1 MRNIVKGDDVSKVLL
16 AGESWVSDVTDHK
29 GFDPF
34 PHTQVHIGCEKLLEV
49 LRNNG
54 HEVTHLK
61 SHDVSTNFPF
71 SIDELN
77 EYDVVILSDVGANSL
92 LLPPQVFEE
101 GKKTP
106 NRLKVIRDWV
116 RQGGGLLMAGGYLSF
131 QGFQAKANYAGSPVE
146 EALPVSIFHW
156 DDRVETPE
164 GARPQLSATAHTITE
179 DLDEDWPDLLG
190 YQLLTP
196 KDGSEVLATINDDPL
211 LITTDFGEGRSAA
224 FASDISP
231 HWVPE
236 EFMAWNGYGKLF
248 NNIINWL
255 S

>member
-1 MRNIVKGDDVSKVLL
+1 
-16 AGESWVSDVTDHK
+16 
-29 GFDPF
+29 
-34 PHTQVHIGCEKLLEV
+34 
-49 LRNNG
+49 
-54 HEVTHLK
+54 
-61 SHDVSTNFPF
+61 
-71 SIDELN
+71 
-77 EYDVVILSDVGANSL
+77 
-92 LLPPQVFEE
+92 
-101 GKKTP
+101 
-106 NRLKVIRDWV
+106 
-116 RQGGGLLMAGGYLSF
+116 MAGGYLSF

-179 DLDEDWPDLLG
+179 DLDEYWPDLLG